1 MAPRIDTT
9 YTANWHTSR
18 DGLAIAA
25 IVAHGTGGYDN
36 DAGRRYLQ
44 RGGEL
49 PDGSDRKVS
58 IHCYISK
65 NGTIYRMVPDAY
77 GANHAGAASA
87 VLKTGGKIY
96 RAGKINQVTLGFELA
111 NIQDGIDPYPEPQLN
126 AMGWQVA
133 EWRRLY
139 GPLPLYRHAEI
150 DPTRRSDPVR
160 LSVAA
165 MEARV
170 PSISPPTDDDLTFV
184 SAPRISLDVF
194 ARVLVESASPAASDA
209 HDLYTIPLQ
218 YGIDPAVALAFFEH
232 ESKYGKVGICKEF
245 NTKNWGN
252 VRTPYDPTLSI
263 GSTDHPFAKYATWH
277 DGLDDW
283 CKRILYRYIGIWHLD
298 TVRKALPKY
307 APKKDKNNPEAYGNA
322 VIANVKKWSALILPL
337 VPSLPRL
344 SLYRVS
350 GKGGARVFAK
360 SHTAATKVRLV
371 KHGVEVAGIIV
382 EGQLYRGVKSWLH
395 LADDSGYIWRGSLQE
410 VTL

>member
-1 MAPRIDTT
+1 MVPRIDTS

-25 IVAHGTGGYDN
+25 VVAHGTGGYDN

-44 RGGEL
+44 RGGEKA
-49 PDGSDRKVS
+49 DGSDRKVS

-65 NGTIYRMVPDAY
+65 KGVIYRMVPDDK

-87 VLKTGGKIY
+87 VLKVGTKTY

-111 NIQDGIDPYPEPQLN
+111 NLQDGVDPYTEAQLN
-126 AMGWQVA
+126 AMGWLIA
-133 EWRRLY
+133 DWRRLH

-170 PSISPPTDDDLTFV
+170 PDPSVDNDLTFL
-184 SAPRISLDVF
+184 SPPRISPAVF
-194 ARVLVESASPAASDA
+194 NRILTEADSPAAPADPS
-209 HDLYTIPLQ
+209 LYAIPER

-232 ESKYGKVGICKEF
+232 ESKYGKVGVCKEF
-245 NTKNWGN
+245 DTKNWGN
-252 VRTPYDPTLSI
+252 VRTPYDPTLST
-263 GSTDHPFAKYATWH
+263 GSTPHPFAKYATWQ
-277 DGLDDW
+277 DGLEDW
-283 CKRILYRYIGIWHLD
+283 CKRILYRYIGLWQLD

-307 APKKDKNNPEAYGNA
+307 APGSDGNAPQRYADA
-322 VIANVKKWSALILPL
+322 VIANVRKWSALILPDA
-337 VPSLPRL
+337 PSLPRL
-344 SLYRVS
+344 SLFRVS

-360 SHTAATKVRLV
+360 PHTSATKVRLV
-371 KHGVEVAGIIV
+371 LPGVEVAGIVV
-382 EGQLYRGVKSWLH
+382 EGQRYRGIKSWLH
-395 LADDSGYIWRGSLQE
+395 LADDSGYIWRGSLSE
-410 VTL
+410 VPV